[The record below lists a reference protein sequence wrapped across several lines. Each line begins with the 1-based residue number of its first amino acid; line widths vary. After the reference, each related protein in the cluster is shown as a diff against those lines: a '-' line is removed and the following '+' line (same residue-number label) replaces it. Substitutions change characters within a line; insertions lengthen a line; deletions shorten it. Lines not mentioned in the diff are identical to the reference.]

1 MAMQVQ
7 PLIVGVGV
15 SKAELVVSIDGAPAE
30 TIANERRAIR
40 HWLDSFHQPM
50 RLALEATG
58 VYHVL
63 FAEEAH
69 RRGHGVYVV
78 NGYRLHRYRESVG
91 GRAKTDASDAR
102 LLARYLRNEGAQLR
116 PWTPP
121 PQAYRRLQTLLH
133 RRATLVR
140 ARVAIQQSLQD
151 VPVLRKSLQEI
162 LRQLKRT
169 DAAITRQ
176 IQAALSASEW
186 QSQARRCQQ
195 IEGVGPVT
203 AAALTMA
210 FHRGAFASSDAFIA
224 FLGLDVRVR
233 DSGKQRG
240 RRKLTKAGDPE
251 LRRLLYLAAMYA
263 KRQPTWAACYERH
276 LARGLKPVQAL
287 NVLARKL
294 ARVAF
299 TLMKNEIDYVP
310 QNP

>member
-7 PLIVGVGV
+7 PILIGVDV
-15 SKAELVVSIDGAPAE
+15 SKAELAVSVDGAPVE
-30 TIANERRAIR
+30 TIANERQAIQR
-40 HWLDSFHQPM
+40 WLGGFHQPL
-50 RLALEATG
+50 RLALEATNTF
-58 VYHVL
+58 HL
-63 FAEEAH
+63 LLAEEAH
-69 RRGHGVYVV
+69 RRGHCVYLV
-78 NGYRLHRYRESVG
+78 NGYRLNRYREGIG

-102 LLARYLRNEGAQLR
+102 LLARYLRNEGDDLR

-133 RRATLVR
+133 RRATLVQ
-140 ARVAIQQSLQD
+140 ARVSIQQSLQD
-151 VPVLRKSLQEI
+151 VPQLRTSLQEI

-176 IQAALSASEW
+176 IQAALTTSDW
-186 QSQARRCQQ
+186 QKQARRCQQ
-195 IEGVGPVT
+195 LEGIGPVT

-210 FHRGAFASSDAFIA
+210 FHRGAFSSSDAFIA

-233 DSGKQRG
+233 DSGTQRG

-263 KRQPTWAACYERH
+263 KRQPAWSAFYERH

-299 TLMKNEIDYVP
+299 ALMKNETDYVP
-310 QNP
+310 QRA